1 MHAAEASSALP
12 SVEHTGGSFL
22 LFGMSS
28 LAILSLRGAEND
40 RSGLRARLERRISP
54 KNSRRKRGTPLAT
67 TRPMQLLYGLTL
79 ASIAFALA
87 SMVPALLPRR
97 DAPALGVA
105 HVQAAPEPS
114 PPSLCGNIFDDSGSL
129 CGPRHVEREDD
140 GADEAEL
147 VKCDAL
153 TLLGIVHGE
162 EADRA
167 LFAGVG
173 VVKRG
178 ETIESGYAL
187 VEVHADRAVLA
198 RGDSRCELTLFRAVD
213 ESVSG
218 ESLAGEFSTLDGRVQ
233 VPRAEIRLTGPAS
246 LAHLR
251 AVPTPRGLRIG
262 GITPGS
268 LPARLGLR
276 SGDLIVQVDGRPL
289 TPDSALELA
298 ARLDSLAHISVQ
310 IRRGDEVLTLRADII
325 D

>member
-1 MHAAEASSALP
+1 
-12 SVEHTGGSFL
+12 
-22 LFGMSS
+22 
-28 LAILSLRGAEND
+28 
-40 RSGLRARLERRISP
+40 
-54 KNSRRKRGTPLAT
+54 
-67 TRPMQLLYGLTL
+67 MQLLYGLTL

-87 SMVPALLPRR
+87 ITVPALLPGR

-105 HVQAAPEPS
+105 HAQAAPEPS
-114 PPSLCGNIFDDSGSL
+114 PPPLCGNIFDDSGSL
-129 CGPRHVEREDD
+129 CGPRHLEREDD

-153 TLLGIVHGE
+153 TLLGIVHDGE

-167 LFAGVG
+167 LFAGAG

-198 RGDSRCELTLFRAVD
+198 RGDSRCELTLFRALG
-213 ESVSG
+213 ESVSD
-218 ESLAGEFSTLDGRVQ
+218 ESLAGEFSTRNGRVQ
-233 VPRAEIRLTGPAS
+233 VPRAEIRLAGPAS
-246 LAHLR
+246 LARLR

-276 SGDLIVQVDGRPL
+276 SGDLIVQVDERPL

-298 ARLDSLAHISVQ
+298 ARLDGLAHISAQ